1 MSFYRHLLVALL
13 VGACGQVHALPGHPG
28 AEPAARIMT
37 PMFYGIEMS
46 DEAVV
51 ELAAKAPV
59 AAAVLSSFRARPTID
74 PIDMYQ
80 GVSYFSARP
89 NARSVRALLDG
100 DEQANLRQV
109 DPLAPGER
117 LRAIFRTV
125 DDASVQDGRMTLSIE
140 AIGDNTAERTT
151 LVELEKVE
159 GATVSVDIVDRPA
172 PVYRVAGI
180 SFVD

>member
-1 MSFYRHLLVALL
+1 MSVYRHALVALL

-28 AEPAARIMT
+28 TEPAARIMT

-89 NARSVRALLDG
+89 NARSVQALLDG
-100 DEQANLRQV
+100 NEQANLRLV
-109 DPLAPGER
+109 EPLAPGER
-117 LRAIFRTV
+117 LRAIFRTI
-125 DDASVQDGRMTLSIE
+125 DAAAQDGRVTLSIE
-140 AIGDNTAERTT
+140 AVGDTPERTT
-151 LVELEKVE
+151 LVALEKVE
-159 GATVSVDIVDRPA
+159 GATVSVDIADRQA
-172 PVYRVAGI
+172 PVYRVVGF